1 MKEWAQRARKWHRWI
16 AIPMFVIVPISA
28 ALRLSGNGKIM
39 KDIPAW
45 EAGQSV
51 LILLLALTGAYLY
64 TFRLVN
70 RRKRIQ
76 RSAVAIARSSQ
87 GST

>member
-1 MKEWAQRARKWHRWI
+1 
-16 AIPMFVIVPISA
+16 MFIVVPLSA

-45 EAGQSV
+45 EAVQSI

-64 TFRLVN
+64 LFRLVN
-70 RRKRIQ
+70 KKKRQRRAATLT
-76 RSAVAIARSSQ
+76 SHEPVSSQ
-87 GST
+87 

>member
-1 MKEWAQRARKWHRWI
+1 
-16 AIPMFVIVPISA
+16 MFIVVPLSA

-45 EAGQSV
+45 EAVQSV

-64 TFRLVN
+64 LFRVVN
-70 RRKRIQ
+70 RKKRQ
-76 RSAVAIARSSQ
+76 RRAVTVASKEPVNSQ
-87 GST
+87 